1 MNEPTVSAN
10 SEGLKTTKP
19 EPFVEVSEVSKG
31 FGGLLAVNRCTFSVA
46 KGKIVGLIGP
56 NGAGKSTM
64 IDLISGFKRA
74 DTGTIRV
81 AGTEIQ
87 HLGPHRISQ
96 LGVLRTFQTPREW
109 GHLTVMENM
118 LVAAAPQGRETVW
131 RALLARRRL
140 NELERNDRRRALEL
154 LVELGLIQQKDEWAG
169 NLSAGQKRL
178 LEFARI
184 MMAKPKIVLLD
195 EPLAGINPVLI
206 DRIGQAIQALND
218 DGATVVMVEHRLPF
232 VEGLCDS
239 VLVMALG
246 SCIAEGTLAE
256 LRENR
261 AVVDAYLGEVA
272 AGV

>member
-1 MNEPTVSAN
+1 MTDPK
-10 SEGLKTTKP
+10 SERDGQVTKAAIAGP
-19 EPFVEVSEVSKG
+19 LLEVREVSKG
-31 FGGLLAVNRCTFSVA
+31 FGGLLAVNRCTFTVA

-81 AGTEIQ
+81 GGVEI
-87 HLGPHRISQ
+87 HRLAPHRISQ
-96 LGVLRTFQTPREW
+96 IGVLRTFQTPREW

-131 RALLARRRL
+131 RALLTRHRL
-140 NELERNDRRRALEL
+140 NELERSDRERAVRVLG
-154 LVELGLIQQKDEWAG
+154 ELGLIHQKDEWAA

-184 MMAKPKIVLLD
+184 MMAEPKIVLLD

-206 DRIGQAIQALND
+206 DHIAAAIQILNRQ
-218 DGATVVMVEHRLPF
+218 GATVVMVEHRLPF
-232 VEGLCDS
+232 VEALCDS

-261 AVVDAYLGEVA
+261 AVVDAYLGEVP